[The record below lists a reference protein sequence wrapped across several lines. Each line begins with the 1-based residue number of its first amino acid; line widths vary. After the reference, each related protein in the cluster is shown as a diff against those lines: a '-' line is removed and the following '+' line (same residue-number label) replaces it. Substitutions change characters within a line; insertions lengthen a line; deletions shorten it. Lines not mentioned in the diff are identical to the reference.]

1 MLRCFKKSIGT
12 KLSYLCKRIAQED
25 GAVTADMVVLIAGVV
40 AMGMA
45 VFAVFDPSDPSSPLG
60 WWIFVLDELLRKAIA
75 GAPLY

>member
-1 MLRCFKKSIGT
+1 MSHYHNVIARTGFT
-12 KLSYLCKRIAQED
+12 KLCQWVSKED

-40 AMGMA
+40 AMGMT

-75 GAPLY
+75 GPPLY